1 MTFRSDID
9 AILGWMKKQQTLPTL
24 RGDRTGYVLEDQT
37 IDGFE
42 DRPDLGPRARL
53 ALARMAQHNT
63 PDALSDAQRDLLTEF
78 EGQTPRPSALLV
90 ALTRNLEDLDE
101 AYEAGLFGDLDA
113 EEAAIVR
120 DPSNHPDLRDASYPL
135 PIGQAAKATGASA
148 VQLRRW
154 ADARLIPSLH
164 IHGRLHFLGAGVLR
178 AMLLA
183 KTERY
188 EVSALMRI
196 LRGEEAGGRLV
207 RLLGITLSSLSGAI
221 EENDEAS
228 HELALA
234 GATLVKRSETIRR
247 AAEAYSTSA
256 DTPPHIAAA

>member
-1 MTFRSDID
+1 M
-9 AILGWMKKQQTLPTL
+9 
-24 RGDRTGYVLEDQT
+24 

-53 ALARMAQHNT
+53 ALARMAQRNT
-63 PDALSDAQRDLLTEF
+63 PEALSDAQRDLLAES
-78 EGQTPRPSALLV
+78 ESQTPQPSALLV
-90 ALTRNLEDLDE
+90 TLTRNLEYLDE
-101 AYEAGLFGDLDA
+101 AYEAGLFGDLSA
-113 EEAAIVR
+113 EELAVVR
-120 DPSNHPDLRDASYPL
+120 DPSNHPDLPDASYPL

-164 IHGRLHFLGAGVLR
+164 IHGRLHFFGAGILR

-228 HELALA
+228 HELAIA
-234 GATLVKRSETIRR
+234 GSTLVRRSETIRR
-247 AAEAYSTSA
+247 AAEVYSASA
-256 DTPPHIAAA
+256 ETPPRMAAA